1 MAVCLIMIFRNPS
14 GHWECTSQALC
25 SSRYASWQPACVL
38 GPGQTFWWRNG
49 HCAKYEGVG
58 RGGHGQYTMSEQG
71 ANKRND
77 DTYPAHLKGKVAS
90 YTNTLPSKYYDY
102 VTGIKSTLARWGR
115 EGRAGGGLGVGAGVD
130 VVGWVGWFGRW
141 CDSVV

>member
-1 MAVCLIMIFRNPS
+1 VTTESARVKLCAVHGMLADNQRVFLVR
-14 GHWECTSQALC
+14 
-25 SSRYASWQPACVL
+25 
-38 GPGQTFWWRNG
+38 TFWWRNG